1 MIIDLQEKLKEKLK
15 RTLPPHAFSAASS
28 GTSPAARR
36 MVKEALTLAKAGNFS
51 GAVDTAFTAGYVAA
65 CAEIAE
71 ELKNM
76 LKECLPEVYEAR
88 YGKKG
93 GGKK

>member
-1 MIIDLQEKLKEKLK
+1 MIIDLQERLKKLK
-15 RTLPPHAFSAASS
+15 RALPSQTFSMEKTADH
-28 GTSPAARR
+28 PAARR
-36 MVKEALTLAKAGNFS
+36 MVKEALILARAGNFS

-76 LKECLPEVYEAR
+76 LKEYLLEVYEAR
-88 YGKKG
+88 HGKKG